1 MLGRLTEAGPPYTY
15 SVQRLDLERPR
26 LARGDR
32 KQPGV
37 FGLGSLTAGATDHLR
52 VTLTLPSGAGN
63 TLQNQTSTISY
74 AFNGTQ
80 RTATNK

>member
-1 MLGRLTEAGPPYTY
+1 MSSWAGRSPRAVLFSAGSRARRMASP
-15 SVQRLDLERPR
+15 SS
-26 LARGDR
+26 LALS
-32 KQPGV
+32 
-37 FGLGSLTAGATDHLR
+37 GLSSLTAGATDHLR